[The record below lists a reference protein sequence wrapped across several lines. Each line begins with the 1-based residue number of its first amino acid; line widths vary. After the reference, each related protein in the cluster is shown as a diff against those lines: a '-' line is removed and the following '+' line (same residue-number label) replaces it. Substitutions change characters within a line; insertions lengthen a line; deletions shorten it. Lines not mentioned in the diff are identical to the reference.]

1 MNSEFE
7 DFENDLEG
15 LENELPDF
23 ELEFDDFD
31 IENPELDVKI
41 DTIEFSDVKTRTA
54 LLAKNDMFALLCVK
68 TANEGGAI
76 CRVDPRE
83 VNPAVQLYDDPEKAI
98 EWYTKSLRTSRE
110 NGWNVVYDG
119 LPLEG

>member
-1 MNSEFE
+1 MNSEFD
-7 DFENDLEG
+7 DFENDLDG

-41 DTIEFSDVKTRTA
+41 DTIEFSDVSTRTA
-54 LLAKNDMFALLCVK
+54 LLAKNDMFALLCLK

-83 VNPAVQLYDDPEKAI
+83 VNPAVQLYDDPEKAL
-98 EWYTKSLRTSRE
+98 EWYSKSLRTSRE

>member
-41 DTIEFSDVKTRTA
+41 DTIEFSDVNTRTA
-54 LLAKNDMFALLCVK
+54 LLAKNDMFALLCLK

-83 VNPAVQLYDDPEKAI
+83 VNPAVQLYDDPEKAL
-98 EWYTKSLRTSRE
+98 EWYSKSLKTSRE
-110 NGWNVVYDG
+110 NGWSVVYDG

>member
-1 MNSEFE
+1 F
-7 DFENDLEG
+7 DL
-15 LENELPDF
+15 D
-23 ELEFDDFD
+23 
-31 IENPELDVKI
+31 NPELDVRI
-41 DTIEFSDVKTRTA
+41 DTIEFSDVNTRTA
-54 LLAKNDMFALLCVK
+54 LLSKNNMFALLCLK

-83 VNPAVQLYDDPEKAI
+83 VNPAVQLYDDPEKAV
-98 EWYTKSLRTSRE
+98 EWYSKSLRTSRE